1 MAWFYTPERDKLDE
15 MQFHVVQWMPDG
27 RIDRHLAI
35 CANPDLAFA
44 AFDIAVGKWPDRAV
58 DAGRSDRPALGDLR
72 ESRFGVRCLRH
83 SRGEMA
89 G

>member
-35 CANPDLAFA
+35 CTNPDLAFA
-44 AFDIAVGKWPDRAV
+44 AYEAAIDKWPDKEITCRHGSRV
-58 DAGRSDRPALGDLR
+58 LR
-72 ESRFGVRCLRH
+72 EHKGKNAAV
-83 SRGEMA
+83 
-89 G
+89 

>member
-1 MAWFYTPERDKLDE
+1 MAWFYTPERAELDE

-44 AFDIAVGKWPDRAV
+44 AYDMAVEKWPDR
-58 DAGRSDRPALGDLR
+58 DITCRHGSRTLR
-72 ESRFGVRCLRH
+72 EHKAKNAV
-83 SRGEMA
+83 
-89 G
+89 